1 MSTASPRNLHFQKKY
16 KYILGKKNNTQ
27 KKHSIYQFPIF
38 KIRFITEKDLYGR
51 DKNKSRYNSG
61 ENISRL
67 HNSNYSK
74 PIIKINNHTLK
85 YIKTTQLSNNIH
97 LPFLLLSKQ
106 RRKR

>member
-1 MSTASPRNLHFQKKY
+1 MGG
-16 KYILGKKNNTQ
+16 I
-27 KKHSIYQFPIF
+27 
-38 KIRFITEKDLYGR
+38 KIKVDIIVVK
-51 DKNKSRYNSG
+51 
-61 ENISRL
+61 NISRV